1 MPEKLR
7 PLQDRVL
14 VKPIPLADKTEGGI
28 IIPDA
33 AQQAPIVGVITA
45 VGPGKGEGYP
55 DMNLKIGE
63 KVMYGRGAGFEIT
76 TELDGDILL
85 LRAGDILGVIEDA
98 NADEEE

>member
-14 VKPIPLADKTEGGI
+14 VKPIPLSDRSEGGI
-28 IIPDA
+28 IIPES
-33 AQQAPIVGVITA
+33 AQQAPIVGTITA

-55 DMNLKIGE
+55 PMNLEVGQ

-85 LRAGDILGVIEDA
+85 LRAGDILGVIEQHS
-98 NADEEE
+98 DEEE